1 VADPI
6 ECRKHA
12 SSCLRRAQIA
22 RTSELRAKLLSLAE
36 AWVNLATEAEQYEA
50 LRLNEWERKMPHY
63 P

>member
-1 VADPI
+1 MPAAV
-6 ECRKHA
+6 RR
-12 SSCLRRAQIA
+12 LREPL
-22 RTSELRAKLLSLAE
+22 SYRAKLLSLAE

>member
-1 VADPI
+1 MLV
-6 ECRKHA
+6 HA
-12 SSCLRRAQIA
+12 CRRAQIA